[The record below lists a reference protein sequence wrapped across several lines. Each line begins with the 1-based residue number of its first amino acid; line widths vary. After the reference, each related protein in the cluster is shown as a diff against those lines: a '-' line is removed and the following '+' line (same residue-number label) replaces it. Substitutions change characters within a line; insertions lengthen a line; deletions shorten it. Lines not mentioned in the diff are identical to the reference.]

1 MSNSSETS
9 PGKGNALWMELMQ
22 ARQIVGSQDG
32 VKPREILLRPEN
44 VEAFF
49 LGTGQGDVGQ

>member
-1 MSNSSETS
+1 
-9 PGKGNALWMELMQ
+9 ME